1 MQRQTEIWTYFWQI
15 LLIIGGWW
23 SVLLAPRSDPLFS
36 KYLDF
41 QQTKQMTT
49 HGSVSDLFVH
59 KTTTLS
65 QFRPPVGLT
74 NGTPR
79 VNKCLAA
86 EMFKLGLILKHS
98 HKVLR
103 SGWQQD
109 RNWVEIKIHQEINTE
124 ITASCSRLTPVLLL
138 KVLRSYFYF
147 EFGRHASPCLGR
159 YCHSLDYRE

>member
-23 SVLLAPRSDPLFS
+23 SVLLAPGSDPLFS
-36 KYLDF
+36 QYLDF
-41 QQTKQMTT
+41 HQTKQMTT

-103 SGWQQD
+103 SGWQTD
-109 RNWVEIKIHQEINTE
+109 RNWVKIHREIDTK
-124 ITASCSRLTPVLLL
+124 ITAPNSLVFCSLKCLDPIFIPSLVDTRLLVWVAIVTPWIIEN
-138 KVLRSYFYF
+138 KKI
-147 EFGRHASPCLGR
+147 
-159 YCHSLDYRE
+159 

>member
-1 MQRQTEIWTYFWQI
+1 M
-15 LLIIGGWW
+15 
-23 SVLLAPRSDPLFS
+23 APGSDPLFS
-36 KYLDF
+36 QYLDF
-41 QQTKQMTT
+41 HQTKQMTT

-103 SGWQQD
+103 SGWQTD
-109 RNWVEIKIHQEINTE
+109 RNWVKIHKRSTLRDHYYLL
-124 ITASCSRLTPVLLL
+124 ARVLLL
-138 KVLRSYFYF
+138 KVLRSYFYS